1 MHFRRFRSLIV
12 AAAVLLGWPA
22 HGSAQQIVELTLD
35 RMVELTME
43 NSFRIQRVNLD
54 LQRTRFNL
62 QAEQARLKSRV
73 DLRMQVPTVNV
84 QSENRF
90 DASLGRNIIIRENS
104 QRWQADLS
112 ISQPVILFGYPT
124 GGELSINSRLY
135 QYKQVDNDGDIFN
148 QYYNRYFLAY
158 EHGLFQPNE
167 LKNDL
172 EQAQLEVEESE
183 LEYQGDLIDVVNGV
197 SYTYLGIFSSA
208 YEIKIEEEYIAR
220 LESALEL
227 AEDLAAADPE
237 RESDVEQITIELA
250 NAQQDLQQTRANFRR
265 QAVDIKQD
273 LRLNPNDSI
282 VIPEPR
288 IEITP
293 VEFDTE
299 MAIERARTL
308 TPRLRNIDIGYRRSE
323 IRLEETEGR
332 SGFRMDLE
340 VTYGREM
347 RDQIWNDLFGEP
359 EDSYSV
365 SVNANLP
372 IWDWGE
378 RKARIQAQRIGLE
391 QNRLRFEE
399 EQLEIEADIANQI
412 TSLQENE
419 ERVFSMQNNFDLA
432 RTSTD
437 RAIERYGEGVIGVLE
452 LLQALDREQETHRNM
467 LSAYGAWER
476 GLVFLRGNTWWDW
489 ELNMPA
495 LEGFGIRMA
504 EDLDWDT
511 DFQDTP

>member
-1 MHFRRFRSLIV
+1 MAYRRLRSLLF
-12 AAAVLLGWPA
+12 AAVALIGF
-22 HGSAQQIVELTLD
+22 SAPVAGQQVVELTLD
-35 RMVELTME
+35 RMIDLTME

-112 ISQPVILFGYPT
+112 ISQPVVLFGYPT

-135 QYKQVDNDGDIFN
+135 QYKQVDGDGDIFN
-148 QYYNRYFLAY
+148 QYYNRYFLQY
-158 EHGLFQPNE
+158 EHGLFQPNT
-167 LKNDL
+167 LRNDL

-183 LEYQGDLIDVVNGV
+183 LDYQGDLISVINEV
-197 SYTYLGIFSSA
+197 SYGYLGIFNEA
-208 YEIKIEEEYIAR
+208 YQIEIEQGYIER
-220 LESALEL
+220 LEDALGL
-227 AEDLAAADPE
+227 AEDLAAQDPE
-237 RESDVEQITIELA
+237 RDSDVEQITIELA
-250 NAQQDLQQTRANFRR
+250 NAQQDLQQTRAGFRR
-265 QAVDIKQD
+265 QAVDIKQN
-273 LRLNPNDSI
+273 LRLNPSDSL
-282 VIPEPR
+282 VISDPV

-299 MAIERARTL
+299 LAIERARSL
-308 TPRLRNIDIGYRRSE
+308 TPRLRNIDIDFRNSE

-332 SGFRMDLE
+332 GGFRMDLE
-340 VTYGREM
+340 LTYGREM
-347 RDQIWNDLFGEP
+347 RDQVWNDLFGEP

-365 SVNANLP
+365 QINANLP

-378 RKARIQAQRIGLE
+378 RKARLASQRIGLE
-391 QNRLRFEE
+391 QTRLRREE
-399 EQLEIEADIANQI
+399 EELEIEADIANSI

-419 ERVFSMQNNFDLA
+419 ARVMSMSNNFDLA
-432 RTSTD
+432 QSSTD
-437 RAIERYGEGVIGVLE
+437 RALERYESGSIGVLE

-467 LSAYGAWER
+467 LNAYLAWER
-476 GLVFLRGNTWWDW
+476 GLISLRSATWWDW
-489 ELNMPA
+489 EMDMPA
-495 LEGFGIRMA
+495 LQGFGITF
-504 EDLDWDT
+504 ED
-511 DFQDTP
+511 DFDFDF